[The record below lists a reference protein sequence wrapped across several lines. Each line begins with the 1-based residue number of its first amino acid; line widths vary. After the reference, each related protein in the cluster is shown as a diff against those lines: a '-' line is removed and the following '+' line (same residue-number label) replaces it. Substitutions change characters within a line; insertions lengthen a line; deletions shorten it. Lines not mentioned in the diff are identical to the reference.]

1 MTGLKAN
8 VLMRKGGFF
17 TGVVTCVDAGRAL
30 WAESTSILRITRE
43 DALLDAELELE
54 RINTMS
60 IVA

>member
-1 MTGLKAN
+1 MSMKAS

-17 TGVVTCVDAGRAL
+17 TGVVTCVHKGRAL
-30 WAESTSILRITRE
+30 WAESTVTLRITRE

-54 RINTMS
+54 RISDMS